1 MAKARLRRVAAWAES
16 RLGRETKRE
25 RLLVSDNKPQ
35 TIHDMANVVF
45 NEAIKRANT
54 DQFDEAI
61 AVYNNIIDLRPA
73 LSNAY
78 HQRGRCHWEM
88 NRWDKTREDFEQA
101 LLMEPNND
109 DFAWSLG
116 LIDLQQHRYAKGWE
130 GYARRWGSKTF
141 KSPRLRTNKPEWH
154 PGCGAKKILV
164 WPEQGLG
171 DQIIYSSMLAFL
183 AMYGE
188 VTAMVDMRL
197 TNLLR
202 RGMPNIK
209 FIPHDSRISF
219 DDHDAHIP
227 IGSLGRH
234 FINSIE
240 DINATDADYI
250 HPDAD
255 RQSLLRKKYKL
266 SDRIT
271 IGLSWQSTAP
281 VVGKHKSCTLKDLE
295 PILAWGEKNGVQ
307 FLSLQYGDTSELQN
321 YPQIIKPDENLF
333 FDLESATALM
343 ASCDRIISV
352 SNVNVHLA
360 GAMGIDVNLLD
371 ANKLWYWN
379 AKDDDDYSLWYPTV
393 RIHPREN
400 MLAPWAKPVRDVL
413 KDLQGKY

>member
-1 MAKARLRRVAAWAES
+1 M
-16 RLGRETKRE
+16 
-25 RLLVSDNKPQ
+25 SDNKPQ

-141 KSPRLRTNKPEWH
+141 KSPRLRTNKPEWY
-154 PGCGAKKILV
+154 PGCGAEKILV

-171 DQIIYSSMLAFL
+171 DQIIYASMLNL
-183 AMYGE
+183 LSNYGE
-188 VTAMVDMRL
+188 VTAMVDMRIA
-197 TNLLR
+197 NLLQ
-202 RGMPNIK
+202 RGTAGVK
-209 FIPHDSRISF
+209 FIPHDARIPL

-227 IGSLGRH
+227 LGSLGEY
-234 FINSIE
+234 FIGDVGDIHKTQMNYIVE
-240 DINATDADYI
+240 DTERAE
-250 HPDAD
+250 
-255 RQSLLRKKYKL
+255 QLKKKYDL
-266 SDRIT
+266 GNRV

-281 VVGKHKSCTLKDLE
+281 TVGKHKSCTLKDLE
-295 PILAWGEKNGVQ
+295 PILEWGKKNNIQ
-307 FLSLQYGDTSELQN
+307 FLSLQYGDVSELKN
-321 YPQIIKPDENLF
+321 YPQIIKPDEHLF
-333 FDLESATALM
+333 FDLESAAALM
-343 ASCDRIISV
+343 ASCDQIISV

-360 GAMGIDVNLLD
+360 GAMGVEVNMLD

-379 AKDDDDYSLWYPTV
+379 AKDSEGYSLWYPNLK
-393 RIHPREN
+393 IHPREN
-400 MLAPWAKPVRDVL
+400 MLAPWTLPVRDVL
-413 KDLQGKY
+413 EFLREKYE

>member
-1 MAKARLRRVAAWAES
+1 M
-16 RLGRETKRE
+16 
-25 RLLVSDNKPQ
+25 SDNKPQ
-35 TIHDMANVVF
+35 SIHDMANHVF
-45 NEAIKRANT
+45 NEAIKRANA

-101 LLMEPNND
+101 CLMEPNND

-116 LIDLQQHRYAKGWE
+116 LIDLQQHRYAKGWA

-141 KSPRLRTNKPEWH
+141 KSPRLRTNKPEWK
-154 PGCGAKKILV
+154 PGMGAKRVLV

-171 DQIIYSSMLAFL
+171 DQIIYSSMLNLL
-183 AMYGE
+183 AQDTE
-188 VTAMVDMRL
+188 VTVMVDMRL
-197 TNLLR
+197 VNLLQ

-227 IGSLGRH
+227 IGSLGQH
-234 FINSIE
+234 FIHSTE
-240 DINATDADYI
+240 DINFTEADYI
-250 HPDAD
+250 EPEYERIQQIRD
-255 RQSLLRKKYKL
+255 KYKL
-266 SDRIT
+266 NDWTT

-281 VVGKHKSCTLKDLE
+281 TVGKHKSCTLKDLE
-295 PILAWGEKNGVQ
+295 PILEWGKKNDIQ
-307 FLSLQYGDTSELQN
+307 FLSLQYGDVSELKN
-321 YPQIIKPDENLF
+321 YPQIIKPDEHLF
-333 FDLESATALM
+333 FDLESAAALM
-343 ASCDRIISV
+343 ASCDQIISV

-360 GAMGIDVNLLD
+360 GAMGVEVNMLD

-379 AKDDDDYSLWYPTV
+379 AKDSEGYSLWYPNLK
-393 RIHPREN
+393 IHPREN
-400 MLAPWAKPVRDVL
+400 MLAPWTLPVRDVL
-413 KDLQGKY
+413 EFLREKYE